1 MFCSL
6 HFSASTIWNCFSR
19 RPLGWGQLHDYLLT
33 GHLQRR
39 LKPMEH
45 LSRHR
50 FWYLSIHPDQVVQSW
65 VKITWNCLKF
75 EFRYEN
81 LKRQIQFNVFVVN
94 KFMIG
99 CRPWRE
105 QTKSSK
111 KHRLNLNPRFE
122 LIGLPSKE
130 HWYIQIEIP
139 REGAALNPFRSFNLF
154 NFSPDRVYV
163 FVFRCKFVIRDQHWG
178 ERDVTSDKKCDEY
191 CRCHIQNSPS
201 DLPTPPPPPSYQEE
215 IQVNTLGILIN
226 ATPPLDVSCKDD
238 VVFVFLADLGA
249 LVEVFLLLTASQIKK
264 HWLNYLVKKTQSTV
278 FKTDTSV

>member
-1 MFCSL
+1 M
-6 HFSASTIWNCFSR
+6 
-19 RPLGWGQLHDYLLT
+19 
-33 GHLQRR
+33 
-39 LKPMEH
+39 
-45 LSRHR
+45 
-50 FWYLSIHPDQVVQSW
+50 
-65 VKITWNCLKF
+65 
-75 EFRYEN
+75 
-81 LKRQIQFNVFVVN
+81 
-94 KFMIG
+94 
-99 CRPWRE
+99 
-105 QTKSSK
+105 
-111 KHRLNLNPRFE
+111 
-122 LIGLPSKE
+122 
-130 HWYIQIEIP
+130 
-139 REGAALNPFRSFNLF
+139 
-154 NFSPDRVYV
+154 YV

-215 IQVNTLGILIN
+215 IQVNTLWILIN